1 MERKG
6 AHFFCCFMFTFT
18 SLFFWILRSF
28 LFVSLFAWRVLY
40 FLFHFFL
47 HFFIFQDQED
57 SDLFILTST
66 LPSSSAFPTFSPETS
81 VLTSTQVET
90 LPPFTSSSSSTTF
103 STSTLTFSST
113 LPSFTSAPS
122 TLPPSPEV
130 PTTSLSNAL
139 FPDLTLLPSSI
150 PARTPP
156 SPPSSSPAT
165 PSSVSRLNG
174 VDTFTGKPSC
184 TYTNLPVI

>member
-1 MERKG
+1 MT
-6 AHFFCCFMFTFT
+6 C
-18 SLFFWILRSF
+18 SLFPLP
-28 LFVSLFAWRVLY
+28 
-40 FLFHFFL
+40 FFSS
-47 HFFIFQDQED
+47 FFIFQDQED

-113 LPSFTSAPS
+113 LPLSLLL
-122 TLPPSPEV
+122 LPLSLPPEV
-130 PTTSLSNAL
+130 PTTSFPTLSSLISL
-139 FPDLTLLPSSI
+139 FCLPLHSCSHPSLTPLLL
-150 PARTPP
+150 
-156 SPPSSSPAT
+156 PAT